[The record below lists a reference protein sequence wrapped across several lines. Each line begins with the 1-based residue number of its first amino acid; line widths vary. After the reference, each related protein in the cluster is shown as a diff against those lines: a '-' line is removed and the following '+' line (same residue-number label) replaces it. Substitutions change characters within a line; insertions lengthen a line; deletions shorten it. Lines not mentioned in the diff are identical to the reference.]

1 MRAGRS
7 RHVGDGS
14 VVAAAP
20 QPAHARGT
28 PDPNLGGVPRRRLD
42 GGGRVVARG
51 VRTVAACTPA
61 RLCHAQRT
69 ARLDHPSQRSAH
81 RGWRGCRARR
91 NGISLRSRSRASAH
105 HDRPGAPAGTPDHAA
120 RGQHRAVCRWPRSFV
135 GAVAAANEPGEHGD
149 SRRRAGNARLGL
161 ELGREGHATA
171 ALRLARG
178 RRRFLR
184 YRGRGGTVR
193 GITGALMAHSP
204 VSTGQLHAGACR
216 RAHRVSESR
225 VIALFSLTRG
235 WVSPRARI
243 SRGGGGRPSSRSR
256 GRPGRRS
263 DAAHT
268 T

>member
-20 QPAHARGT
+20 QSAHAGGSA
-28 PDPNLGGVPRRRLD
+28 DPNVGGVPRRRID
-42 GGGRVVARG
+42 CGGRVVARG

-69 ARLDHPSQRSAH
+69 ARLDHPSQRRTH
-81 RGWRGCRARR
+81 RGRRGCRARR
-91 NGISLRSRSRASAH
+91 NGISLRPRLRAGAL
-105 HDRPGAPAGTPDHAA
+105 HDRPGAPAGPPDHAT

-135 GAVAAANEPGEHGD
+135 GA
-149 SRRRAGNARLGL
+149 
-161 ELGREGHATA
+161 
-171 ALRLARG
+171 
-178 RRRFLR
+178 
-184 YRGRGGTVR
+184 GTIR
-193 GITGALMAHSP
+193 GITGAVMAHSP
-204 VSTGQLHAGACR
+204 VSTGRLHAGACR

-225 VIALFSLTRG
+225 VTALFSLTRG
-235 WVSPRARI
+235 WVSPRALI